1 MGYSWKEFKKDVRK
15 AGGQVTSE
23 AERVGTR
30 IRDNP
35 VGAVFGLMT
44 GGVLGG
50 SVGAA
55 LGAAAGASLQE
66 DLTAPP
72 DAIPDL
78 VDEGALNAEAVKILE
93 EERTR
98 RKKAPGLRS
107 QTVLTS
113 QRGRRPSL
121 LSE

>member
-1 MGYSWKEFKKDVRK
+1 MAILKKIGKEFK
-15 AGGQVTSE
+15 
-23 AERVGTR
+23 RVKNR
-30 IRDNP
+30 IEDNP
-35 VGAVFGLMT
+35 LGAALGLMT

-50 SVGAA
+50 SIGAA

-72 DAIPDL
+72 DALPDL